1 MMKSQYHKFC
11 ITSAV
16 AIIVAGGMP
25 CVARAQEVPPTENV
39 APPVQLDIPMDATAQ
54 EKDPAMGTG
63 QADQKAGSV
72 GLTAEAENL
81 KDEDLAPEVQIL
93 RKIERELEERK
104 KHERYTR
111 SSIPSL
117 IFTAQQYALLR
128 EARVGFNTRS
138 PTLQELRDPGDPND
152 PNYRRTSLL
161 REVVLGGIAY
171 KSPDDWTIW
180 LNNARVTPD
189 AIPAD
194 AVDLKVFKDFI
205 ELRWHDVKTDQ
216 IYPIRLRPNQKFNL
230 DVHMFLPG

>member
-1 MMKSQYHKFC
+1 MMKNQYHKFC
-11 ITSAV
+11 IASAV
-16 AIIVAGGMP
+16 TLISVGGMT
-25 CVARAQEVPPTENV
+25 AANAQEAVQTETNS
-39 APPVQLDIPMDATAQ
+39 PPVQQ
-54 EKDPAMGTG
+54 EALTPPA
-63 QADQKAGSV
+63 AENDEKAGSV
-72 GLTAEAENL
+72 GLTAAAENL
-81 KDEDLAPEVQIL
+81 QEEELAPEVQIL

-189 AIPAD
+189 AIPES

>member
-1 MMKSQYHKFC
+1 MKNMNYRVFKICMASVLALMVASVGIGSVQAQEVVQ
-11 ITSAV
+11 TPPPETLVSAV
-16 AIIVAGGMP
+16 APV
-25 CVARAQEVPPTENV
+25 ES
-39 APPVQLDIPMDATAQ
+39 APVTQG
-54 EKDPAMGTG
+54 E
-63 QADQKAGSV
+63 QKAVSLGT
-72 GLTAEAENL
+72 TAESLNAEE
-81 KDEDLAPEVQIL
+81 EDLAPEVQIL
-93 RKIERELEERK
+93 RKIEKELEERK

-117 IFTAQQYALLR
+117 VFTAQQYALLR

-171 KSPDDWTIW
+171 SSPDDWTIW

-194 AVDLKVFKDFI
+194 AVDLKVYKDFI